1 MTANVCAIVLSHD
14 QPQLLQRVL
23 ADLKN
28 QTVKPSR
35 VLVVDTSTNP
45 SNSNHGFEVLKLDPK
60 TKFASAI
67 EAAVKHTSAE
77 GFLWILHD
85 DSAPDSKALE
95 HLVREVELSPS
106 LAIVGPKQVDWD
118 NPRIIKQLGLTLT
131 RSGKLFS
138 RVRGEFDQGQHDHSE
153 DVMAVG
159 TAGALVDLEVYKAIG
174 GFDSKAPVY
183 AADVDFS
190 IRARLQ
196 GSRVAVAPNAKVSHK
211 MLSMQGAR
219 PFRWLGTKPA
229 TAIRQA
235 ELHLALSYANP
246 ALFVLRWLLLL
257 PAAVLNSLVLAL
269 RSKSYVIPAELAASL
284 LVFLNLGSVLS
295 SRAKIQQ
302 TTSIK
307 ISTLAGLRATGQEV
321 RNDNKKAKDEEVS
334 KKLLAS
340 HAMGET
346 EQLQVAP
353 NSGLVASG
361 AIWFA
366 LGLMAMNLPWVP
378 TNIAISGAGVL
389 PLSNNWLEVFSQA
402 GANTHSIGLGF
413 AGAADPWV
421 WTLSLLSA
429 PLFFLPTFAV
439 TLFMFFAIPM
449 AFVGAFKL
457 SELVSTRNIVRIV
470 ASASYA
476 LWPALTGA
484 LSQAKFSQVLA
495 MALLPWLLYSLGRV
509 ARIGFKDSTRFPRTH
524 VGIAAILL
532 AMIASSSP
540 ILGLVLLVM
549 VFTTALL
556 RPTKLLPLL
565 FSTVLALAWFLPL
578 IIERALS
585 GNWLSLLLDPGVS
598 VPDSLEASWKLPFLG
613 FGFDSL
619 SFGLFITVPV
629 LVFALLAILAP
640 KLRETLPLW
649 AIALAALATSW
660 VIVGT
665 QFDLGNGSSLGID
678 VSALLGLYGLALVLL
693 LAHVAD
699 ASLVLRIT
707 ALASVALFGLVPAAF
722 QLVTNPPAV
731 TYSDGRI
738 VPSIIQADVSSGSY
752 WRTLQLESNS
762 EGGLVAS
769 VFTGE
774 GVKLNQ
780 VSSGYKISNTTNP
793 AVNPDYQEL
802 GQLVANLAS
811 ANGAQILPSLEKFGI
826 GYILV
831 NPIDRNLQLAL
842 DSTRELESIGVTD
855 FGQLWKVTSVT
866 ASTQDLPFDL
876 GVIKLGQIAVLVLFA
891 WFAIPAQ
898 RRKKRK
904 TKDSEI
910 FIDSEETN

>member
-1 MTANVCAIVLSHD
+1 
-14 QPQLLQRVL
+14 
-23 ADLKN
+23 
-28 QTVKPSR
+28 
-35 VLVVDTSTNP
+35 
-45 SNSNHGFEVLKLDPK
+45 
-60 TKFASAI
+60 
-67 EAAVKHTSAE
+67 
-77 GFLWILHD
+77 
-85 DSAPDSKALE
+85 
-95 HLVREVELSPS
+95 
-106 LAIVGPKQVDWD
+106 
-118 NPRIIKQLGLTLT
+118 
-131 RSGKLFS
+131 
-138 RVRGEFDQGQHDHSE
+138 
-153 DVMAVG
+153 
-159 TAGALVDLEVYKAIG
+159 
-174 GFDSKAPVY
+174 
-183 AADVDFS
+183 
-190 IRARLQ
+190 
-196 GSRVAVAPNAKVSHK
+196 
-211 MLSMQGAR
+211 
-219 PFRWLGTKPA
+219 
-229 TAIRQA
+229 
-235 ELHLALSYANP
+235 
-246 ALFVLRWLLLL
+246 
-257 PAAVLNSLVLAL
+257 
-269 RSKSYVIPAELAASL
+269 
-284 LVFLNLGSVLS
+284 
-295 SRAKIQQ
+295 
-302 TTSIK
+302 
-307 ISTLAGLRATGQEV
+307 
-321 RNDNKKAKDEEVS
+321 
-334 KKLLAS
+334 
-340 HAMGET
+340 
-346 EQLQVAP
+346 
-353 NSGLVASG
+353 
-361 AIWFA
+361 
-366 LGLMAMNLPWVP
+366 
-378 TNIAISGAGVL
+378 
-389 PLSNNWLEVFSQA
+389 
-402 GANTHSIGLGF
+402 
-413 AGAADPWV
+413 
-421 WTLSLLSA
+421 
-429 PLFFLPTFAV
+429 
-439 TLFMFFAIPM
+439 
-449 AFVGAFKL
+449 
-457 SELVSTRNIVRIV
+457 
-470 ASASYA
+470 

-780 VSSGYKISNTTNP
+780 ISSGYKISNTTNP

-876 GVIKLGQIAVLVLFA
+876 GLIKLGQIAVLVLFA

>member
-1 MTANVCAIVLSHD
+1 
-14 QPQLLQRVL
+14 
-23 ADLKN
+23 
-28 QTVKPSR
+28 
-35 VLVVDTSTNP
+35 
-45 SNSNHGFEVLKLDPK
+45 
-60 TKFASAI
+60 
-67 EAAVKHTSAE
+67 
-77 GFLWILHD
+77 
-85 DSAPDSKALE
+85 
-95 HLVREVELSPS
+95 
-106 LAIVGPKQVDWD
+106 
-118 NPRIIKQLGLTLT
+118 
-131 RSGKLFS
+131 
-138 RVRGEFDQGQHDHSE
+138 
-153 DVMAVG
+153 
-159 TAGALVDLEVYKAIG
+159 
-174 GFDSKAPVY
+174 
-183 AADVDFS
+183 
-190 IRARLQ
+190 
-196 GSRVAVAPNAKVSHK
+196 
-211 MLSMQGAR
+211 
-219 PFRWLGTKPA
+219 
-229 TAIRQA
+229 
-235 ELHLALSYANP
+235 
-246 ALFVLRWLLLL
+246 
-257 PAAVLNSLVLAL
+257 
-269 RSKSYVIPAELAASL
+269 
-284 LVFLNLGSVLS
+284 
-295 SRAKIQQ
+295 
-302 TTSIK
+302 
-307 ISTLAGLRATGQEV
+307 
-321 RNDNKKAKDEEVS
+321 
-334 KKLLAS
+334 
-340 HAMGET
+340 
-346 EQLQVAP
+346 
-353 NSGLVASG
+353 
-361 AIWFA
+361 
-366 LGLMAMNLPWVP
+366 
-378 TNIAISGAGVL
+378 
-389 PLSNNWLEVFSQA
+389 
-402 GANTHSIGLGF
+402 
-413 AGAADPWV
+413 
-421 WTLSLLSA
+421 
-429 PLFFLPTFAV
+429 
-439 TLFMFFAIPM
+439 
-449 AFVGAFKL
+449 
-457 SELVSTRNIVRIV
+457 
-470 ASASYA
+470 
-476 LWPALTGA
+476 
-484 LSQAKFSQVLA
+484 
-495 MALLPWLLYSLGRV
+495 LYSLGRV

-752 WRTLQLESNS
+752 WRTLQLESSS

-876 GVIKLGQIAVLVLFA
+876 GLIKLGQIAVLVLFA